1 MDELACQHRFLWRR
15 AYLCFWR
22 GRCRCVG
29 VGEVTEEATTTTATP
44 CGPEQA
50 QRRAVAPTECEGHRR
65 STLDRRRREQPCSSR
80 DGREPARGAARSSR
94 AVCHPPS
101 IAAKGA
107 RGGKPDVSEASHRGT
122 QAVVQRRG
130 RPIERHAER
139 SREALGRR
147 AFGRPAA
154 REMRGGRRQAKGD
167 GAVRKPT
174 ARRGRADVP
183 PRVPCVAGG
192 KEVGGAPHATDART
206 RNE

>member
-1 MDELACQHRFLWRR
+1 MFLAVQVRV
-15 AYLCFWR
+15 R
-22 GRCRCVG
+22 GRGDGGSDDDNSDAVRAPSKHSVG
-29 VGEVTEEATTTTATP
+29 LLHPPSAK
-44 CGPEQA
+44 
-50 QRRAVAPTECEGHRR
+50 AVVARR

-107 RGGKPDVSEASHRGT
+107 RGGKPDVSEASHRQT

-130 RPIERHAER
+130 RPIERHPER
-139 SREALGRR
+139 CREALGRR
-147 AFGRPAA
+147 ALGRPAA
-154 REMRGGRRQAKGD
+154 REMRGGRRQAKGG

-183 PRVPCVAGG
+183 PRVPCACGG
-192 KEVGGAPHATDART
+192 KEVGGAPHATDAR
-206 RNE
+206 EE